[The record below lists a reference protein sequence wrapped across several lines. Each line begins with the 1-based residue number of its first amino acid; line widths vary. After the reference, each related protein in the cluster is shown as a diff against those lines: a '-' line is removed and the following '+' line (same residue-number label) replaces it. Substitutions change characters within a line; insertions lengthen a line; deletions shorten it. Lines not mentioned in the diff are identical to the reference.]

1 MTEKKLNQ
9 ALDEFITRFTALPND
24 PRTEYDPE
32 WLSPCLLEALAPGEL
47 AQWRPV
53 LQSQSRSFADM
64 EQALELALDPQLK
77 AYFSRYYSD
86 HIEAQAPQGKL
97 TLLQI
102 WNDDDAERLQQNLIG
117 HVLMKRQLKQPETLF
132 FALTDEEDFIVSVD
146 NASGQVVLEQV
157 GKPAQQVLAQD
168 LAEFL
173 ATLQPLA
180 E

>member
-1 MTEKKLNQ
+1 M
-9 ALDEFITRFTALPND
+9 
-24 PRTEYDPE
+24 
-32 WLSPCLLEALAPGEL
+32 
-47 AQWRPV
+47 
-53 LQSQSRSFADM
+53 
-64 EQALELALDPQLK
+64 
-77 AYFSRYYSD
+77 
-86 HIEAQAPQGKL
+86 
-97 TLLQI
+97 QI